1 MKLFILAVLCSI
13 AALTWG
19 ESDVKDASSLIKG
32 NSALDDV
39 KDASSLI
46 KGNSALDD
54 VKDASSLKNGNNAL
68 DDINTRGDILY
79 QGYELL
85 VGGAIRSP
93 DGRYVLVMQGDGNL
107 VLYKIPESRAIWAS
121 NTYDSGGVK
130 AVLQYDGDFVVY
142 SVTNNPRWNSGTSGR
157 PSNYLRLQDDG
168 NLVLYGVGDN
178 VPQWSTGTWE
188 KNTLRTESF
197 NSASIVNMGKLT
209 TQEAMPPILSGPVHF
224 DKDPISVP
232 DKESNRTLRGIN

>member
-19 ESDVKDASSLIKG
+19 ESDVKDASSLSKG
-32 NSALDDV
+32 NSALDDA
-39 KDASSLI
+39 KDASSLT
-46 KGNSALDD
+46 LDD
-54 VKDASSLKNGNNAL
+54 VNN
-68 DDINTRGDILY
+68 RGDILY
-79 QGYELL
+79 QGYQLL

-93 DGRYVLVMQGDGNL
+93 DNRYVLVMQGDGNL
-107 VLYKIPESRAIWAS
+107 VLYKLPTSTAIWSS

-130 AVLQYDGDFVVY
+130 AVLQYDGNFVVY
-142 SVTNNPRWNSGTSGR
+142 TVNNSPRWDSRTFGR
-157 PSNYLRLQDDG
+157 PSNFLQLQDDG

-188 KNTLRTESF
+188 RNSVRTESF

-209 TQEAMPPILSGPVHF
+209 TQDALPPILSGPVHF
-224 DKDPISVP
+224 DTDPISVP
-232 DKESNRTLRGIN
+232 DQASNRTLGGIN